1 MKPLLAIAPL
11 ALSGA
16 VLAMVQVGCF
26 ADIPPYCAPGTP
38 ECTASDAGAGEQA
51 DQAVADAAPEA
62 SEDGGSAEASG
73 DVAAAAD
80 TGTADTT
87 SCDPSKTPSEDPC
100 AVDEAFAIFVSSMGS
115 DTNPGTRTMPV
126 ATIGRAL
133 SAAKA
138 ASKRVYVCAGTYA
151 EKVTV
156 GSALDGVSLYGGLDC
171 SSWAYSAGNTVTV
184 APPSVGFALELDG
197 LTAGVTIED
206 ATFVAQNAN
215 PAHAG
220 ESSIAAFA
228 NSAQNVVL
236 RRVGLV
242 AGTGTDGAAGA
253 SAGASADGGTSNWF
267 GTAPSYPE
275 LNGHDAMDAGPGASA
290 ACRCADGTS
299 STGGQG
305 GGGGASQMPAPGL
318 PNYGDDAG
326 LGLAGSNGAAC
337 RGTGAGANG
346 ADAPTASADAPSALR
361 GSISSTGWTAATGTV
376 GSNGKP
382 GQGGGGGGDGVAG
395 IGGGGG
401 GACGGCGG
409 DGGKAGMGGGSSIAL
424 LSFNSNVSLS
434 DCTLTAHA
442 AGRGGAGSNGE
453 PGQAGGSPGA
463 PSGMGVG
470 IGCSA
475 GAGGAGGGGNGAQG
489 GPGGISAGILFSGNA
504 PIFNGATA
512 AATAASLP
520 GVTVSSATAAGG
532 GKGVAGAAASTSFG
546 KPGADGPAS
555 VTGLSQPVVGL

>member
-1 MKPLLAIAPL
+1 
-11 ALSGA
+11 
-16 VLAMVQVGCF
+16 MVQVGCF

-38 ECTASDAGAGEQA
+38 ECTASDAGAAEQA
-51 DQAVADAAPEA
+51 DQAVADAAPDA

-100 AVDEAFAIFVSSMGS
+100 AVDEAFAIFVSPMGS

-206 ATFVAQNAN
+206 VTFVAQNAN

-253 SAGASADGGTSNWF
+253 SAGASADGGTNNWF

-275 LNGHDAMDAGPGASA
+275 LNGHDAADGGPGAST

-305 GGGGASQMPAPGL
+305 GGGAASQMPAAGL

-326 LGLAGSNGAAC
+326 AGTPGSNSAQCA
-337 RGTGAGANG
+337 RGGAGLNGLDAPMGG
-346 ADAPTASADAPSALR
+346 ADMPSALR
-361 GSISSTGWTAATGTV
+361 GSSSSNGWSAAAGTA

-409 DGGKAGMGGGSSIAL
+409 AGGKPGMGGGSSIAL

-442 AGRGGAGSNGE
+442 AGRGGAGGNGE
-453 PGQAGGSPGA
+453 PGQGGSFVGGNGAAGGCPG
-463 PSGMGVG
+463 GG
-470 IGCSA
+470 
-475 GAGGAGGGGNGAQG
+475 GGAGGGGNGAQG
-489 GPGGISAGILFSGNA
+489 GPGGISAGIVFSGNA

-532 GKGVAGAAASTSFG
+532 GKGAAGAAASTSFG
-546 KPGADGPAS
+546 KAGADGPAS
-555 VTGLSQPVVGL
+555 VAGLSQPVVGL